1 MNRVIK
7 FRGKSLEHNIWV
19 CGHYCKLNNK
29 GYIILGSE
37 NTVNNNNGG
46 ALVTFAEEVD
56 VNTIGEYIGIKDSK
70 GQEVYEGDIILSPW
84 WDDEPQEVKYYDY
97 GFKGRDIRQKIVHGR
112 ELYEGIDDLLD
123 GCFGEVFEI
132 VGNIHDNP
140 EILRGEW

>member
-19 CGHYCKLNNK
+19 YGHYCKLNNR

-70 GQEVYEGDIILSPW
+70 GQEVYEGDIILSSW

-97 GFKGRDIRQKIVHGR
+97 GFKGRDIRQEIVYGR
-112 ELYEGIDDLLD
+112 EYYAGIGELLD
-123 GCFGEVFEI
+123 GCFGKVFEI
-132 VGNIHDNP
+132 LGNI
-140 EILRGEW
+140 